1 MPETSPFL
9 LRIPADAA
17 AFRRPREHAADR
29 RRPEYGDGPCCSP
42 ARWRWEF
49 LPIWQKAACS
59 TCMLNLNVQLW
70 TRRTD
75 GTVQRI
81 LDLDAIM
88 FQSRSG
94 STIKFDFGLLMDGH
108 RADQIQLSQR
118 KIALGSEGLIARS
131 RSQFLL
137 LLLDVECSLRKSACL
152 PPALYLRARL

>member
-1 MPETSPFL
+1 MAE
-9 LRIPADAA
+9 
-17 AFRRPREHAADR
+17 
-29 RRPEYGDGPCCSP
+29 CS
-42 ARWRWEF
+42 
-49 LPIWQKAACS
+49 S
-59 TCMLNLNVQLW
+59 CMLHCSVELC

-118 KIALGSEGLIARS
+118 KIALGGEGLIARP
-131 RSQFLL
+131 RPQFLFL
-137 LLLDVECSLRKSACL
+137 LCDVEF
-152 PPALYLRARL
+152 ALSQVSGLA